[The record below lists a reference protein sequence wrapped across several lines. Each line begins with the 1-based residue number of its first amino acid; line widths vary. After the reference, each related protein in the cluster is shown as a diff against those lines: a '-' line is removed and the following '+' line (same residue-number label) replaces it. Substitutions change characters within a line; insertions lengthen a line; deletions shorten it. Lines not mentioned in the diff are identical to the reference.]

1 MAMPIHSGTNPRNHV
16 KHYFYRWSLEDFY
29 YYILY
34 YYCYLVAYYY
44 IILLY
49 IITFER
55 RYIYLLRIYARFR
68 MNECE
73 GNNNNKVSFED
84 IYTCLR
90 TCIFVWL

>member
-1 MAMPIHSGTNPRNHV
+1 
-16 KHYFYRWSLEDFY
+16 
-29 YYILY
+29 
-34 YYCYLVAYYY
+34 
-44 IILLY
+44 
-49 IITFER
+49 
-55 RYIYLLRIYARFR
+55 

>member
-1 MAMPIHSGTNPRNHV
+1 MAMPIHLGTNPRNHV

-34 YYCYLVAYYY
+34 YYCYLVAYY

-55 RYIYLLRIYARFR
+55 RYTFFVYI
-68 MNECE
+68 C
-73 GNNNNKVSFED
+73 KVSNE
-84 IYTCLR
+84 
-90 TCIFVWL
+90 

>member
-55 RYIYLLRIYARFR
+55 RYIYLLRIYI
-68 MNECE
+68 C
-73 GNNNNKVSFED
+73 KVSNE
-84 IYTCLR
+84 
-90 TCIFVWL
+90 